1 MFSLLVRILNWRG
14 GYFQQ
19 VFFLKFFLACIFSL
33 HEIVQVVEL
42 SESQRYAA
50 EAFSRPGT
58 QMGFAPGVGGPGGGG
73 MYSRPP
79 SRPPSG
85 FGGARFNSTPSH
97 GGGGGGGVSM
107 AAAAERAAATR
118 SASGIP
124 RLPPLARG
132 MSVSVGAMPQVSTFT
147 SFLSIFVLRNFFSQ
161 VSDPR
166 EERIEEM
173 ERLVVSYQVRKQS
186 KV

>member
-1 MFSLLVRILNWRG
+1 
-14 GYFQQ
+14 
-19 VFFLKFFLACIFSL
+19 
-33 HEIVQVVEL
+33 
-42 SESQRYAA
+42 
-50 EAFSRPGT
+50 
-58 QMGFAPGVGGPGGGG
+58 

-97 GGGGGGGVSM
+97 GGGGGGGGVSM

-147 SFLSIFVLRNFFSQ
+147 SVLSIFVLNNFFPQ

-186 KV
+186 KM

>member
-1 MFSLLVRILNWRG
+1 
-14 GYFQQ
+14 
-19 VFFLKFFLACIFSL
+19 
-33 HEIVQVVEL
+33 
-42 SESQRYAA
+42 
-50 EAFSRPGT
+50 
-58 QMGFAPGVGGPGGGG
+58 MGFAPGVGGPGGGPGGGG

-97 GGGGGGGVSM
+97 GGGGGGGGVSM

-132 MSVSVGAMPQVSTFT
+132 MSVSVGAMPQVSTFI
-147 SFLSIFVLRNFFSQ
+147 SVLSILCLGTFS
-161 VSDPR
+161 PR
-166 EERIEEM
+166 CPTLGR
-173 ERLVVSYQVRKQS
+173 RGSRRWRGWSLVTRSENSPKCNCLS
-186 KV
+186 K